1 VPRIKELSCGGGT
14 GYDKENY
21 SLTIAPG
28 VAKISYIINEIV
40 GRRRRFP
47 QAT

>member
-1 VPRIKELSCGGGT
+1 VPRIKELSCGEWEGN
-14 GYDKENY
+14 DKENY
-21 SLTIAPG
+21 ALTIAPG
-28 VAKISYIINEIV
+28 VGKISYIINEIV